1 MAKHKIN
8 NENAFHTKNKL
19 LKFRKKKSVTKSS
32 RKKNSVTEK
41 FVNRN
46 FLYTLRRETSL
57 VWPIGGALTG
67 AEGRVY
73 ASVVGLRGSSVAKIE
88 NKEKK

>member
-1 MAKHKIN
+1 MHFIQKIN
-8 NENAFHTKNKL
+8 YWNLEKKNPPQK
-19 LKFRKKKSVTKSS
+19 VPV
-32 RKKNSVTEK
+32 KKNSVTEK

-88 NKEKK
+88 NK